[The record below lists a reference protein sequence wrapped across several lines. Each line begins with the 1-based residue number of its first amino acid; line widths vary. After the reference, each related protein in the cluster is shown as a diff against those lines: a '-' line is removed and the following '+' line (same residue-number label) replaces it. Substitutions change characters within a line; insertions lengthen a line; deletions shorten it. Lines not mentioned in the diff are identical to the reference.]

1 MSPEPLNRRQAL
13 GALGAVSL
21 SGLLA
26 ACGSDED
33 TAGSVTTTNG
43 STANGSTATV
53 ETKTSTTTS
62 SPRLTAEQFDSAATC
77 EVATELTEGPY
88 YFDVDSIRS
97 DIREDQEGTLLRL
110 GVRVR
115 DAERCEPIENA
126 IVDVWHCDALGIYS
140 GFESSSEGSGGGG
153 APPSGEAPPEDGQ
166 QPGDAGAGGSS
177 RSDDE
182 TYLRGAQATNS
193 DGIVEFK
200 TIYPGWY
207 RGRTTH
213 VHAKVHLD
221 KATLLTTQFFTTK
234 AMDDIVYA
242 REPYSEDT
250 GRDTFNESDNIYV
263 EEGEL
268 TLTEEGKGVVGLITL
283 DVKRT

>member
-1 MSPEPLNRRQAL
+1 MSPQPLNRRQAL
-13 GALGAVSL
+13 GAFGAVSL

-26 ACGSDED
+26 ACGSDQEP
-33 TAGSVTTTNG
+33 ARSVTTTD
-43 STANGSTATV
+43 GSTATV
-53 ETKTSTTTS
+53 ETKASTSVSTK
-62 SPRLTAEQFDSAATC
+62 LTAERFDSASTC
-77 EVATELTEGPY
+77 AVATELTEGPY

-97 DIREDQEGTLLRL
+97 DIREDRSGTLLRL

-115 DAERCEPIENA
+115 DAESCEPIENA
-126 IVDVWHCDALGIYS
+126 IVDVWHCDALGSYS
-140 GFESSSEGSGGGG
+140 GFESASNGSGG
-153 APPSGEAPPEDGQ
+153 
-166 QPGDAGAGGSS
+166 GGSS

-213 VHAKVHLD
+213 IHAKVHLD
-221 KATLLTTQFFTTK
+221 RSTLLTTQFFTTRD
-234 AMDDIVYA
+234 MDDVVYA
-242 REPYSEDT
+242 REPYSQDT

-263 EEGEL
+263 REGEL
-268 TLTEEGKGVVGLITL
+268 TLSRDGHNAVGLITL
-283 DVKRT
+283 DVKRS